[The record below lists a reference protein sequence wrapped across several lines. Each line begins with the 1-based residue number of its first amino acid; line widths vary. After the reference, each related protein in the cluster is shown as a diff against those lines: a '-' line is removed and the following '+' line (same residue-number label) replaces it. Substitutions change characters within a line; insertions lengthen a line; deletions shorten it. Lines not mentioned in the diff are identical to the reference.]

1 MRFISDDNKVFNTFE
16 ECETHEKELKSRA
29 NEEEKKK
36 ESAKLSERYE
46 EICDKI
52 DTWLDDYEGFH
63 KKYFSNNSNNN
74 NSNYKKGKG
83 RFDDYH
89 DLSKFIEFLDK
100 VFEGVDINED

>member
-16 ECETHEKELKSRA
+16 ECETHEKELKSKA
-29 NEEEKKK
+29 TEEEKKK

-52 DTWLDDYEGFH
+52 NTWLDDYEVFH
-63 KKYFSNNSNNN
+63 KKYFSGDNSDN
-74 NSNYKKGKG
+74 KKEKG

>member
-16 ECETHEKELKSRA
+16 ECEAHEKELKSIA
-29 NEEEKKK
+29 TEEEKKK

-52 DTWLDDYEGFH
+52 NTWLDDYEVFH
-63 KKYFSNNSNNN
+63 KKYFSSDNSDN
-74 NSNYKKGKG
+74 KKGKG